1 MRDTKLRP
9 FDRQRATSRPAFSL
23 ILGLLVALVG
33 GACAG
38 AGGGSNSAGTT
49 TITLAAVDN
58 PQMADLKTLI
68 PNFESAH
75 PNIQVNIVTLP
86 EDQLRQQVTTD
97 VAAKSGRFDLF
108 TEGTYE
114 VPIWAKLGWIEN
126 LSTYIAKDASY
137 APEDLIPGIKGALTY
152 NGNLYAVPFYGESSM
167 LMYRKDLLSA
177 AGVSMPDH
185 PTWDQVAAAAQKV
198 NSSSVNGICL
208 RGLPGWGEQ
217 LAPLDTV
224 VNTFGGRWFDQNWNA
239 QLTTPQWHDA
249 VTFYVNLLKSAGE
262 PGAGNAG
269 FTECLNAY
277 NSGKVAMWYDATVA
291 ASNFTG
297 AAATNSGY
305 AYAPTK
311 LTPYSGWLWSWALG
325 IPSTSTKKD
334 AAWTFIDWATSQA
347 YIKLVGTKLGWAHVP
362 PGTRTST
369 YSIPEYQAAAGAFA
383 AVTVDSIAHADVTHS
398 TVDPVPYIGV
408 QYVDIPEFQQ
418 LGDQVS
424 QEFAKVIAGGETVDQ
439 ALQKAQALATAVG
452 KTYQH

>member
-1 MRDTKLRP
+1 MSDGRLRSSKP
-9 FDRQRATSRPAFSL
+9 F
-23 ILGLLVALVG
+23 GLAVVGIMIALAA
-33 GACAG
+33 GACSG
-38 AGGGSNSAGTT
+38 AGGGGGGGSTT

-58 PQMADLKTLI
+58 PSMADLKKLVGD
-68 PNFESAH
+68 FQSAH
-75 PNIQVNIVTLP
+75 SNITVKIVTLP
-86 EDQLRQQVTTD
+86 EGDLRQQVTQD
-97 VAAKSGRFDLF
+97 VAANSGKYDLF
-108 TEGTYE
+108 TIGTYE
-114 VPIWAKLGWIEN
+114 VPLWAKKGWIEN
-126 LSTYIAKDASY
+126 LSPYIAKDPSY
-137 APEDLIPGIKGALTY
+137 APDDLIPGIKGALSY
-152 NGNLYAVPFYGESSM
+152 NSNLYAVPFYGESSM
-167 LMYRKDLLSA
+167 LMYRKDLLAA
-177 AGVSMPDH
+177 AGVTMPDH
-185 PTWDQVAAAAQKV
+185 PTWDQVAAAAKAV

-224 VNTFGGRWFDQNWNA
+224 VNTFGGRWFDPQWNA
-239 QLTTPQWHDA
+239 TLNTPQWHDA
-249 VTFYVNLLKSAGE
+249 VTFYINLLKSAGE

-334 AAWTFIDWATSQA
+334 AAWTFIDWATSKD

-369 YSIPEYQAAAGAFA
+369 YAIPEYQAAAGAFA

-439 ALQKAQALATAVG
+439 ALQKAQALATTVG
-452 KTYQH
+452 KVYQH